1 MMYKP
6 QKKRPDTA
14 KAIRLLTNTARTS
27 GVAISVKPDLPSKV
41 EIEDLYKYN
50 KVSPFMGK

>member
-1 MMYKP
+1 MYKP